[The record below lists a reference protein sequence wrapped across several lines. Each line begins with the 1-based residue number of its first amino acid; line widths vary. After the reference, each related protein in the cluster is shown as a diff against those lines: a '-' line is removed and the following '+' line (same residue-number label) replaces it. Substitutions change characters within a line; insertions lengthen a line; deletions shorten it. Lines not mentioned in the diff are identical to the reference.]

1 MYGNNLQGTFIPPVS
16 MYNPAITNI
25 SPMTRSLYSK
35 TPLFKN
41 NPLTKNIGL
50 LKGINY
56 QNILQNVS
64 KTIGVVKDAIPVV
77 KEVKPMIG
85 NMKSMLKIASVF
97 SDVTDANDKKQ
108 NNNSYELN
116 EKEMINSNTVIQKEN
131 NEPNFFL

>member
-1 MYGNNLQGTFIPPVS
+1 
-16 MYNPAITNI
+16 MYNNI
-25 SPMTRSLYSK
+25 NPMLRGMPLSPISQGINPINRSLLKGNILSK
-35 TPLFKN
+35 G
-41 NPLTKNIGL
+41 NI

-56 QNILQNVS
+56 QNILGNVS

-77 KEVKPMIG
+77 KEVRPMIG

-108 NNNSYELN
+108 TIIENKNKTNELLSNNNSN
-116 EKEMINSNTVIQKEN
+116 D